1 MFLGHQDPNP
11 DPSFSEIKL
20 AKQDFNTKF
29 SLHSEEKFQVIS
41 HEHRAGARE
50 YRGQAVLGIR
60 IRRFR
65 IFLGLQDPNPDPLV
79 RDPDPSFS

>member
-1 MFLGHQDPNP
+1 MFLGLLDPNP

-29 SLHSEEKFQVIS
+29 SLHSDEKFQVIS
-41 HEHRAGARE
+41 HEHRVGARE
-50 YRGQAVLGIR
+50 YMGQAVLGIR
-60 IRRFR
+60 IRKIRMFVA
-65 IFLGLQDPNPDPLV
+65 LQDPDPLV